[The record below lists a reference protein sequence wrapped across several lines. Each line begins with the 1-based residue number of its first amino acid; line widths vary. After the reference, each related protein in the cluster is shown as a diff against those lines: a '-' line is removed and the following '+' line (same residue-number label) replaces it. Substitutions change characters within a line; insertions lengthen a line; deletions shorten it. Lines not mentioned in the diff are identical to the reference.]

1 MKKIVIYFLL
11 LIIALF
17 PLMSEESSGSST
29 STSIRVD
36 STQTVRLSVTTSNT
50 VFLGVAKNEVNSS
63 ILPAVITST
72 TFSYNP
78 RTMNWETPSVYFFV
92 ISFVKDRLKVTL
104 TAPANLKNGS
114 NTLDWTNASSVP
126 ITPGAADFE
135 LITEKDESS
144 KPRVHSWEMK
154 LIINGEQP
162 EESPIVAGEYSGV
175 FVLGVKTV

>member
-29 STSIRVD
+29 STSIRID

-92 ISFVKDRLKVTL
+92 ISFVQHKLKVTL
-104 TAPANLKNGS
+104 TAPINLSNGT
-114 NTLDWTNASSVP
+114 NTLDWTNSSSVS
-126 ITPGAADFE
+126 ITPGSTFE
-135 LITEKDESS
+135 LIKEGEKEPVDLSR
-144 KPRVHSWEMK
+144 PRAYSWEMK
-154 LIINGEQP
+154 LVVDGSKP
-162 EESPIVAGEYSGV
+162 VVSGEYSGN
-175 FVLGVKTV
+175 FVLGVTTI

>member
-1 MKKIVIYFLL
+1 MKKISVSLL
-11 LIIALF
+11 FFMLVLL
-17 PLMSEESSGSST
+17 PLMSEESLGSST
-29 STSIRVD
+29 NTSIRVD

-50 VFLGVAKNEVNSS
+50 VFLGVAENEVNSS
-63 ILPAVITST
+63 ILPKTIDSV

-175 FVLGVKTV
+175 FVLGVTTV